1 MKISIITMSRKRPKY
16 LLKSL
21 ESFISKASNNK
32 DIEYVSVIDDDDME
46 TKGYTKEINELA
58 KKYNAD
64 IQTYET
70 PRLPLEQYLNTGAS
84 VATGD
89 VFFFIADDVFCEKED
104 WDLYMSDACEK
115 YLDEPFLIW
124 TVGINESWKPH
135 PTHFGI
141 SKKWYEIAN
150 LITCHRSSD
159 ECVRDLALEANLR
172 TIKLLDW
179 YMHKQRHKKGTTH
192 RILEGALEYD
202 QVSFELANGY
212 EGMKPSMSRKVDVGS
227 NSNQIGTKQLY
238 EQAIEKLKNWRSY
251 EK

>member
-1 MKISIITMSRKRPKY
+1 MSRKRPKY

-141 SKKWYEIAN
+141 SKKWYDITN

-179 YMHKQRHKKGTTH
+179 YVHKQRHVGGKK
-192 RILEGALEYD
+192 RVEGALEFDETSQELHYGYD
-202 QVSFELANGY
+202 GI
-212 EGMKPSMSRKVDVGS
+212 KPSMSRHVDFDDNPQV
-227 NSNQIGTKQLY
+227 GTKTLF
-238 EQAIEKLKNWRSY
+238 ENIVGKLKNWKSY
-251 EK
+251 VKQ